1 MLQFYLAIGQ
11 CKEGIVFFI
20 CTEDLMP
27 HDTLG
32 MIIEIICHHLCL
44 WNKHLMK
51 SVLMALQGKEKK
63 TSQWGN

>member
-1 MLQFYLAIGQ
+1 
-11 CKEGIVFFI
+11 
-20 CTEDLMP
+20 MP